1 MAKRNAKNRKSYIG
15 LCHRISAAMTVV
27 ALCSFTDPA
36 FAVPRKLLHNGVNQ
50 LAGNEIMKS
59 HGMSQLF
66 NMFAYVGGVAL
77 VVFGIMKLK
86 QHVDHPGDVPMRQGM
101 MRLLAAG
108 MLLSLPFMT
117 AVMQGSVAE
126 KKVAVAPVISHVSV
140 FGVTP

>member
-1 MAKRNAKNRKSYIG
+1 
-15 LCHRISAAMTVV
+15 MTVA

-36 FAVPRKLLHNGVNQ
+36 FAAPRKLLHNGVNQ

-66 NMFAYVGGVAL
+66 NAFAYIGGVAL

-117 AVMQGSVAE
+117 KVMQGSVAE
-126 KKVAVAPVISHVSV
+126 KTPNAAPAISHVSV
-140 FGVTP
+140 FGAAP